1 LVYEIAS
8 DQTLPSDT
16 GKMLCGHH
24 RTSLRLLVEHQ
35 ILKEYIEQQ
44 RKPI

>member
-1 LVYEIAS
+1 
-8 DQTLPSDT
+8 
-16 GKMLCGHH
+16 MLCGHH

-44 RKPI
+44 ADLMRPYIPALKGEVLRRIG